1 MRRNERQPGEGPL
14 ALLDVVLLG
23 HGELEQVADR
33 RGENVLIA
41 LEKIALAREA
51 TERARDVGCDR
62 RFLGNDEFLA
72 HAAKGGR

>member
-1 MRRNERQPGEGPL
+1 VRRDERQPGERPL

-23 HGELEQVADR
+23 HGELEQVAHR

-41 LEKIALAREA
+41 LEIVSLAREA
-51 TERARDVGCDR
+51 AERPRDVGRDR
-62 RFLGNDEFLA
+62 RFLCNDKFLA